1 MNYARQVRRNKK
13 FLKWKEQE
21 NDKKARTEVQHVFC
35 KAKTSSLLSSHY
47 WKDAHLAVISSSAS
61 FHPQHWC
68 SVWDPWAMMCNMSS
82 FQRVRE
88 ALWNTEHQLASPGFG
103 NLACLSLVRVFL
115 MRFFLEGKPPACCC
129 TEGNGLMRKWW
140 YVDGWT
146 GWAWRCFP
154 TLVILW
160 SISEPQ

>member
-35 KAKTSSLLSSHY
+35 KAKTSSLLSLY

-129 TEGNGLMRKWW
+129 T
-140 YVDGWT
+140 